1 MNQTAHEQYD
11 THQVILRHNYDFGG
25 RVCVTLSAK
34 SGTATAGRDFSGDP
48 VTACWEDQEEDW
60 QLIDLPIFEDSRQEG
75 FENFTLELSNPT
87 GGASS
92 DRSGPM
98 TITLRDND

>member
-1 MNQTAHEQYD
+1 M
-11 THQVILRHNYDFGG
+11 
-25 RVCVTLSAK
+25 TLSAK

-87 GGASS
+87 GRRRHRA
-92 DRSGPM
+92 DRIRDDYS
-98 TITLRDND
+98 RDND